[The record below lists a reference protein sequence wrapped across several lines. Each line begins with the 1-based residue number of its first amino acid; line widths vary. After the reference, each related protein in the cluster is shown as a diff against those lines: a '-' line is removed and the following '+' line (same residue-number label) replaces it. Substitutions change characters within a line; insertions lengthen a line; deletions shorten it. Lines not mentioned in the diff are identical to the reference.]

1 VLSTVLLQERS
12 EDEWR
17 GRVFSV
23 DFLLMTFVY
32 ASSALVASLLLE
44 YTDLTLRTT
53 VQIFAIGQLLSG
65 FVWVALV
72 TPGERRDA
80 LAAEGVVGDAVS

>member
-1 VLSTVLLQERS
+1 MLSTVLLQERS

-17 GRVFSV
+17 GRLFSV

-32 ASSALVASLLLE
+32 AFSALVASLLLE

-80 LAAEGVVGDAVS
+80 VAAEVS